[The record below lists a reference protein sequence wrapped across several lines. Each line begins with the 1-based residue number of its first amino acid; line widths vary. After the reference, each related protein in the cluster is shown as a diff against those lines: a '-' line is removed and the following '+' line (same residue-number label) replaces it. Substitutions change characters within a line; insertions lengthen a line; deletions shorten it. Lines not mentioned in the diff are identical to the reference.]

1 MSADGGTTAKA
12 SAIAGVIGSQQLR
25 MAHTTAER
33 TNAISHSNR
42 SYAFE
47 RRAPV
52 TPPRRGRA
60 TPLRAHANTN
70 ASKPVF
76 VDVSRQTGTDR
87 RARGD
92 VSVAATTPTAM
103 PSTPQPERQKLA
115 KAKRRQQRPSASCV
129 GNARALPRSYRGAE
143 RRNKCTRTRP
153 VTRGCSSGLVP
164 GLESG
169 LGLACMQFRTAIV
182 SPKRCERSAHP
193 ESVHLEHQQ
202 AGLGVSRLDIF
213 CRDSQKPFH
222 IL

>member
-1 MSADGGTTAKA
+1 MHRTLSVDSERRRTRRASAAASSNQLYMSADGGTTAKA

-47 RRAPV
+47 RRATV

-129 GNARALPRSYRGAE
+129 GNARALPRSYRGVE
-143 RRNKCTRTRP
+143 RRNICTRTRP
-153 VTRGCSSGLVP
+153 VTRTDAVQS
-164 GLESG
+164 
-169 LGLACMQFRTAIV
+169 
-182 SPKRCERSAHP
+182 
-193 ESVHLEHQQ
+193 
-202 AGLGVSRLDIF
+202 
-213 CRDSQKPFH
+213 
-222 IL
+222 